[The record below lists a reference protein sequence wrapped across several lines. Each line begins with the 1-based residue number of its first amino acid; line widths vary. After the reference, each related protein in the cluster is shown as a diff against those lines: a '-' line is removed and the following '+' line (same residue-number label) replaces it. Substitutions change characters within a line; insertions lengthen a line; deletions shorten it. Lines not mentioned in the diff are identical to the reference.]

1 KALELDPCYANA
13 WYAKGFSLHS
23 LGRDEEAI
31 LCYDKALELD
41 PCNVNAWYNKSVCL
55 AGLGR
60 SEESFLCF
68 KKALEL
74 DPSMHLPDSAKR

>member
-1 KALELDPCYANA
+1 
-13 WYAKGFSLHS
+13 
-23 LGRDEEAI
+23 
-31 LCYDKALELD
+31 
-41 PCNVNAWYNKSVCL
+41 VCL